1 VSALDERG
9 HLFVRFAG
17 DGLDYCVGC
26 GHTAGSVEA
35 TARCSDAEG
44 LAADMEAQE
53 YLDRL
58 RLAAV
63 K

>member
-1 VSALDERG
+1 MSALDERG
-9 HLFVRFAG
+9 HLFVRCPG

-26 GHTAGSVEA
+26 GHTAGSAEA
-35 TARCSDAEG
+35 SGRCSDADG

-53 YLDRL
+53 YVDRL